1 MTVRKKV
8 KHDYN
13 VVRASI
19 KYFMLHP
26 RLTNRDRDYI
36 MKSLKLIDRFSVN
49 YTRNY
54 KYSNLGSL
62 KPSEEAFG
70 KSKQLRAALQL
81 NKDQTVI
88 LRESDKK
95 LGWALN
101 SATWYRDE
109 YLRQLG
115 TDFYKWVGKTNE
127 ASGIKKECRRE
138 LFSILVKHREVLGP
152 GGETR
157 FYSRKLEDYIL
168 PSMNL
173 MPKVHKLSDPASPAN
188 EGDLKGRPIITAHSW
203 STVEASK
210 FLQEK
215 LRDILVDFK
224 LFLSINGY
232 QCPVLKDSKELLG
245 ALETLKLD
253 NNESYTFVTFDFKDL
268 YTNILYE
275 DAKVTLKSLEKLE
288 KNFTALKLCVQ
299 YVA

>member
-1 MTVRKKV
+1 MKQRAEEAILAYAVSAAGDNRKNFPLTVRKKA
-8 KHDYN
+8 KNDYN

-19 KYFMLHP
+19 KYFMFHP

-138 LFSILVKHREVLGP
+138 LFSILQKHREVLGP
-152 GGETR
+152 GGVTR

-173 MPKVHKLSDPASPAN
+173 MHKVHKLSDPASPAN
-188 EGDLKGRPIITAHSW
+188 
-203 STVEASK
+203 
-210 FLQEK
+210 
-215 LRDILVDFK
+215 
-224 LFLSINGY
+224 
-232 QCPVLKDSKELLG
+232 
-245 ALETLKLD
+245 
-253 NNESYTFVTFDFKDL
+253 
-268 YTNILYE
+268 
-275 DAKVTLKSLEKLE
+275 
-288 KNFTALKLCVQ
+288 
-299 YVA
+299 